1 MTTSPCKAWITSS
14 KSGESGMIPRNCY
27 NLLHI
32 YIPPALHVFVFF
44 SVRILHDF
52 RHKLLTNCS
61 YLGNK
66 PLIISGYTLYCKQLL
81 LIRLFF
87 IILGQWDISHWLLP
101 FQDHFTIWSKGY
113 LYFTTTFSDFVVR
126 FFLPF
131 PSSRC
136 LSQRHKCIPHHE
148 HY

>member
-1 MTTSPCKAWITSS
+1 M
-14 KSGESGMIPRNCY
+14 
-27 NLLHI
+27 
-32 YIPPALHVFVFF
+32 
-44 SVRILHDF
+44 
-52 RHKLLTNCS
+52 
-61 YLGNK
+61 
-66 PLIISGYTLYCKQLL
+66 

-131 PSSRC
+131 PSSCC

>member
-1 MTTSPCKAWITSS
+1 M
-14 KSGESGMIPRNCY
+14 
-27 NLLHI
+27 
-32 YIPPALHVFVFF
+32 
-44 SVRILHDF
+44 
-52 RHKLLTNCS
+52 
-61 YLGNK
+61 
-66 PLIISGYTLYCKQLL
+66 

-136 LSQRHKCIPHHE
+136 LSQRQHLHILSPASGKLHQAIRNQSE
-148 HY
+148 RNAIGD